1 VVSAVKPVA
10 ILSVRDERAAGL
22 RILGLSV
29 LERNVRQLERAGF
42 DVRVEHGNGDGGGAY
57 VSLRGDFQY
66 PNAFFRELKEKP
78 VRERASGSDVAE
90 LLKNGAD
97 AAVAVLEKSF
107 FDEILAGTGGVIA
120 RAINKKISFRLTR
133 ILVRTRLTPN
143 AVTIINFLIGVAG
156 CLLLVSPSWL
166 TRVFG
171 ATLVQAN
178 SVIDGCDGEMAALK
192 VVSSRL
198 GAWLDTIADD
208 VLNNLMLIC
217 LCFGLYRES
226 HDPRFL
232 RVSVATVTASV
243 GVSFFIYHYLIAHGT
258 QNAAHYRLSWDKG
271 AGGSGGKSWF
281 DVVKVLLKRDCFIF
295 IGFALILLDLRYVLV
310 GLFLPVWGAFFL
322 YLASFLYGM
331 RSPACPAVPDESN
344 RVR

>member
-1 VVSAVKPVA
+1 MVSDAKPVA

-22 RILGLSV
+22 NVLGLTV

-42 DVRVEHGNGDGGGAY
+42 DVRVESGGDGGGTG
-57 VSLRGDFQY
+57 VFLRGDFQY
-66 PNAFFRELKEKP
+66 PNAYFRELKGTP
-78 VRERASGSDVAE
+78 VRQPGLDVPE
-90 LLKNGAD
+90 LLNNGES

-107 FDEILAGTGGVIA
+107 FDEILEGTGGVIA
-120 RAINKKISFRLTR
+120 RAINKKLSFRLTR
-133 ILVRTRLTPN
+133 LLVRTRWTPN
-143 AVTIINFLIGVAG
+143 ALTFVNFLVGAVG
-156 CLLLVSPSWL
+156 CLLLASLSWPV
-166 TRVFG
+166 RIIG
-171 ATLVQAN
+171 AVLVQAN

-192 VVSSRL
+192 VLSSRL

-226 HDPRFL
+226 HDPVFL
-232 RVSVATVTASV
+232 RVSVATVMASL
-243 GVSFFIYHYLIAHGT
+243 GVSFFIYHYLVTHGT

-271 AGGSGGKSWF
+271 APSGESGKSWF

-295 IGFALILLDLRYVLV
+295 IGFVLIVLDLRYVLV
-310 GLFLPVWGAFFL
+310 GLFLPVCGAFFL

-331 RSPACPAVPDESN
+331 RSS
-344 RVR
+344 VRSSALDGKR